1 MAADGFLAKAQSAAS
16 QDTSRTALEEFFDS
30 LLAENGPALFRLA
43 GGFTNTPADR
53 DDLFQ
58 EIVLA
63 IWQALPSFRG
73 ESSPRTYL
81 FRIARNRAIAFLVSR
96 RMPQAVDG
104 EELLIRDPAP
114 DPERRVEA
122 DQRRRTMLEA
132 VRKLPF
138 VYRDIITLALEGL
151 SYTEMAELLGVSE
164 ANVGTRLSR
173 ARSELRKL
181 LEKTI

>member
-1 MAADGFLAKAQSAAS
+1 MAADGVIAKAHTAVS
-16 QDTSRTALEEFFDS
+16 DGTSKTALEALFDS
-30 LLAENGPALFRLA
+30 LLADNGPALFRLA
-43 GGFTNTPADR
+43 GGFTNSSSDR

-73 ESSPRTYL
+73 ESSTRTYL
-81 FRIARNRAIAFLVSR
+81 FRIARNRTIAFLVSR
-96 RMPQAVDG
+96 RMPQTMDG

-122 DQRRRTMLEA
+122 DQQRRTLLEA
-132 VRKLPF
+132 IRKLPF
-138 VYRDIITLALEGL
+138 LYRDIITLALEGL
-151 SYTEMAELLGVSE
+151 SYSEMAELLGVSE

-173 ARSELRKL
+173 ARSELRTL